1 MLLDNKEEF
10 IYMRNIIFNNL
21 FEKLKTYDTLVIERI
36 CYSISILMTVG
47 IVTYWPECI
56 EDILNFAKSSPEN
69 CLFCIKI
76 LENIPKELHELNIPN
91 KIMLRIKDLL
101 QNKKNLIQEFIYLV
115 LTTIDLNNKINASI
129 FDENLQLL
137 KEWVK
142 LSLNLLKIPIL
153 SQTIVNYINSE
164 NINIISD
171 IFIESI
177 NYSSCSKFYSVNEEY
192 DLEKIYQSYNTEE
205 IQSIIN
211 LIEMLKNLLINVRK
225 SDDDMLNGISNIFS
239 AITENYINLLFY
251 VFFINLENRFF

>member
-1 MLLDNKEEF
+1 
-10 IYMRNIIFNNL
+10 
-21 FEKLKTYDTLVIERI
+21 
-36 CYSISILMTVG
+36 
-47 IVTYWPECI
+47 
-56 EDILNFAKSSPEN
+56 
-69 CLFCIKI
+69 
-76 LENIPKELHELNIPN
+76 
-91 KIMLRIKDLL
+91 MLRINDLL

-142 LSLNLLKIPIL
+142 LSLNLLKIPRRL
-153 SQTIVNYINSE
+153 STFNSE

-171 IFIESI
+171 IFIKSI
-177 NYSSCSKFYSVNEEY
+177 NYSLCSKFYSVNEEY
-192 DLEKIYQSYNTEE
+192 DLEKIYQSYNAEE